1 MSEQLT
7 WHSPD
12 DLRSLPTEA
21 LQALWELVPTERQ
34 KAYKTAYESEVMAAG
49 AAGSDALERQVAQ
62 ELLRRYRETGLVPL
76 GSRWARAPGR
86 VQAAAQADEP
96 LVDETAATT
105 RKPSRGLLLAGF
117 AVLLV
122 FIGLIAM
129 RLGGRPAIVAM
140 APTASPTASPT
151 PRQTLTPTPL
161 ALEEQDTII
170 QAGDPDRAVAY
181 PVRLEIDLGAAAT
194 GRVWVVQRR
203 LVRAAEWRFDP
214 NPDTASYLSGLSIR
228 PVIGLPWSP
237 ENAAFFRQIGER
249 ALFTLTLN
257 TGATRQFSFVRQER
271 ISRSETEALRQTEPG
286 LTLLLIGE
294 TDDEGLPT
302 ASRPLVLA
310 RYEPEQEVSH
320 NSALVDDLLPAL
332 MREPQQTSTPLPTPL
347 PDPYNE
353 LEVQVIAASRT
364 SDTLTTRLWLY
375 NAGLNAISIRPATV
389 WLALGY
395 APEPDGP
402 RLMAETL
409 PPFDLLPGQAADVTL
424 VWAWNGEPFASFNL
438 GGFRYRLELSVD

>member
-34 KAYKTAYESEVMAAG
+34 KAYKTAYESEVTAAG

-96 LVDETAATT
+96 LVDETAAPT
-105 RKPSRGLLLAGF
+105 RKPSRRLLLVGA
-117 AVLLV
+117 ALLLV
-122 FIGLIAM
+122 FIGLIAT

-140 APTASPTASPT
+140 APTASPSPT

-181 PVRLEIDLGAAAT
+181 PVRLEIDLGAGAT

-237 ENAAFFRQIGER
+237 ENATFFRQMDEGAR
-249 ALFTLTLN
+249 FTLTLN
-257 TGATRQFSFVRQER
+257 TGATRRFSFVRQER
-271 ISRSETEALRQTEPG
+271 IRRSETEALRQTEPG
-286 LTLLLIGE
+286 LALLLIGE
-294 TDDEGLPT
+294 TDDEGIPT
-302 ASRPLVLA
+302 TSRPLVLA
-310 RYEPEQEVSH
+310 RYEPEQELSRD
-320 NSALVDDLLPAL
+320 SALVDDLLLPL
-332 MREPQQTSTPLPTPL
+332 TNEPQPTMTPLPTAL
-347 PDPYNE
+347 PDPYAE
-353 LEVQVIAASRT
+353 LEVHMIAASRT
-364 SDTLTTRLWLY
+364 RDTLTTQLWLY
-375 NAGLNAISIRPATV
+375 NGGRNAILIHPESI

-395 APEPDGP
+395 VPAPNGP
-402 RLMAETL
+402 RMITEGLA
-409 PPFDLLPGQAADVTL
+409 PFELLPGQAADVIL
-424 VWAWNGEPFASFNL
+424 VWAWNGEPFASFSL
-438 GGFRYRLELSVD
+438 GGFRYRLALSVD

>member
-34 KAYKTAYESEVMAAG
+34 KSYKTAYESEVTAAG

-62 ELLRRYRETGLVPL
+62 QLLRRYRETGLVPL

-96 LVDETAATT
+96 LVDEVAPRTG
-105 RKPSRGLLLAGF
+105 KVSHGLLLVG
-117 AVLLV
+117 AVLLLV

-129 RLGGRPAIVAM
+129 RLGGRPEIVAM
-140 APTASPTASPT
+140 APTASPSPT
-151 PRQTLTPTPL
+151 LHQTLTPTPL

-170 QAGDPDRAVAY
+170 EAGDPDRATAY
-181 PVRLEIDLGAAAT
+181 PVRLEINLGAGAT

-237 ENAAFFRQIGER
+237 ENAAFFREMGEG
-249 ALFTLTLN
+249 AIFTLTLN
-257 TGATRQFSFVRQER
+257 TGATRRFSFVRQER
-271 ISRSETEALRQTEPG
+271 IRRSETEALRQTEPG

-294 TDDEGLPT
+294 TDDEGIPT
-302 ASRPLVLA
+302 ANRPLVLA
-310 RYEPEQEVSH
+310 RYEPEQELSH
-320 NSALVDDLLPAL
+320 HAALVDDLLPAL

-347 PDPYNE
+347 PDPYAG
-353 LEVQVIAASRT
+353 LQVQVIAASRT
-364 SDTLTTRLWLY
+364 SDTLTTQLWLY
-375 NAGLNAISIRPATV
+375 NAGMHGIPIRSATI

-409 PPFDLLPGQAADVTL
+409 PPFDLLPGQAADVML
-424 VWAWNGEPFASFNL
+424 VWAWNGEPFASFSF
-438 GGFRYRLELSVD
+438 GGFRYRLALSVD

>member
-21 LQALWELVPTERQ
+21 LEALWELVPTERQ
-34 KAYKTAYESEVMAAG
+34 KAYKTAYESEVTAAG

-96 LVDETAATT
+96 LVDEVAPRTG
-105 RKPSRGLLLAGF
+105 KVSRGLLLAG
-117 AVLLV
+117 AVLLLV

-170 QAGDPDRAVAY
+170 EGGDPDRATAY
-181 PVRLEIDLGAAAT
+181 PVRLEIDLGAGAT

-237 ENAAFFRQIGER
+237 ENAAFFRQIGEG

-257 TGATRQFSFVRQER
+257 TGAIRQFRFVRQER
-271 ISRSETEALRQTEPG
+271 IHRRETEALRQTEPG

-310 RYEPEQEVSH
+310 RYEPEQELSRDF
-320 NSALVDDLLPAL
+320 ALVDDLLLPL
-332 MREPQQTSTPLPTPL
+332 TNEPQVTMTPLPTPL
-347 PDPYNE
+347 PDPYAE
-353 LEVQVIAASRT
+353 LEVHMIAASRT
-364 SDTLTTRLWLY
+364 RDTLTTQLWLY
-375 NAGLNAISIRPATV
+375 NGGLSAIPIRPKSI

-402 RLMAETL
+402 RMIAEGL
-409 PPFDLLPGQAADVTL
+409 APFDLLPGQAADVTL
-424 VWAWNGEPFASFNL
+424 VWVWNGEPFASFSL
-438 GGFRYRLELSVD
+438 GGFRYRLALSVD